1 MNTLSV
7 LFLLRKLIGTL
18 LTPSLWGYGAVVV
31 GVVLL
36 FFARTRKVGQVA
48 VLWGATWLV
57 VLSLGI
63 PFDFAGRWLERQH
76 PPLLEPVEAEW
87 VVVLGGGHRAQPWL
101 PASAHLNESAVFRM
115 IEGVRVQQMLEE
127 SVLVFTGFGGEGRA
141 SSAEVG
147 ASVAVSLGVDPA
159 RIVAI
164 HEPRTT
170 GEEARAVRELVGES
184 PVVLVTS
191 ATHMPRAVRLFER
204 EGVTVI
210 PAPTGHRAVGSHNV
224 REWLRAGPHRIVYA
238 DAVMHEMVGLVALR
252 WQ

>member
-1 MNTLSV
+1 M
-7 LFLLRKLIGTL
+7 LFLLRKLLATF
-18 LTPSLWGYGAVVV
+18 LTPSLWGIGGIVV

-36 FFARTRKVGQVA
+36 CFKRTRRVGQVF
-48 VLWGATWLV
+48 VLVASMWLV
-57 VLSLGI
+57 GLSAGI
-63 PFDFAGRWLERQH
+63 PFEPVGRWLERQH
-76 PPLLEPVEAEW
+76 PPLLEASTAMGARH
-87 VVVLGGGHRAQPWL
+87 VVVLGGGHRASPSL
-101 PASAHLNESAVFRM
+101 PASAHLNESAIFRM
-115 IEGVRVQQMLEE
+115 VEGVRVHQMLEE
-127 SVLVFTGFGGEGRA
+127 SVLVFVGFGGEGRA

-147 ASVAVSLGVDPA
+147 ASVAASLGADPA

-210 PAPTGHRAVGSHNV
+210 PAPTGHRAVGSHSV
-224 REWLRAGPHRIVYA
+224 RDWLRAGPHRIVYA